1 MRHRHNISLRHRRF
15 QWKRTVQA
23 FESVP
28 VAVYIMKK
36 KKRFISVF
44 IMATAEEKNTSGR
57 KKLPKNGAPRSGR
70 NRLPWALLLFVLAAA
85 AVAAVWLGV
94 WGLEALLFSRNDRF
108 RLRNIEV
115 QSGGYWKDREPQLSE
130 RLGIRPGMNL
140 FSPELDPG
148 KLRLRLTRIPSVESG
163 EVIRVL
169 PDTLRIRVV
178 ERIPRVVLY
187 NPRSGWVIDENLA
200 VIPQMESMSVSMPLP
215 VICDFKPK
223 EKLVAGALWQDPVTG
238 PKEPELACAVELVMT
253 VVRNYPDIAVR
264 AVSLGNPKTLKFVMR
279 YRDRKNCIVLL
290 PLPVKEDPRRK
301 VEEFRSSLESL
312 LDALQSAVIRAER
325 TGNTR
330 STFDLT
336 SRDRVTL
343 R

>member
-1 MRHRHNISLRHRRF
+1 MRRRHNISLRHRRF

-44 IMATAEEKNTSGR
+44 TMATAEEKNTSGR

-169 PDTLRIRVV
+169 PDTLRIRVDGNLLPPCIEAEFSPAELAPGRLGELIV
-178 ERIPRVVLY
+178 RFVPSEGRVPQRVPVVLK
-187 NPRSGWVIDENLA
+187 G
-200 VIPQMESMSVSMPLP
+200 
-215 VICDFKPK
+215 
-223 EKLVAGALWQDPVTG
+223 
-238 PKEPELACAVELVMT
+238 
-253 VVRNYPDIAVR
+253 
-264 AVSLGNPKTLKFVMR
+264 LGLSP
-279 YRDRKNCIVLL
+279 
-290 PLPVKEDPRRK
+290 
-301 VEEFRSSLESL
+301 
-312 LDALQSAVIRAER
+312 LQSSITVRIGADSD
-325 TGNTR
+325 NTKQR
-330 STFDLT
+330 E
-336 SRDRVTL
+336 
-343 R
+343 